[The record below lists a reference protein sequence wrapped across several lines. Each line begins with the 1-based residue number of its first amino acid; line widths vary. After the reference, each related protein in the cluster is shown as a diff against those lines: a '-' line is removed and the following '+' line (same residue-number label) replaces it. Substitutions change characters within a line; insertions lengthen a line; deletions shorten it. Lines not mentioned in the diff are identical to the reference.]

1 MKVFRGSAENITT
14 FLSEKFDIYSVVK
27 PGSDINTL
35 TQSVKK
41 DMNTLTNKDV
51 APMILIS
58 RTSKQLANFLQN
70 LSN

>member
-1 MKVFRGSAENITT
+1 VKVFRGSAENVTS

-27 PGSDINTL
+27 PGSDLNIL

-51 APMILIS
+51 APIHEGQLSDSIK
-58 RTSKQLANFLQN
+58 TS
-70 LSN
+70 SGV